1 MTNSLLLLCVVTQ
14 ELIRAKLWNIH
25 SKARKMRK
33 SRIQQAI
40 IARGW
45 LGVDAVGTKQS
56 HECGV

>member
-1 MTNSLLLLCVVTQ
+1 
-14 ELIRAKLWNIH
+14 
-25 SKARKMRK
+25 MRK

-45 LGVDAVGTKQS
+45 LGVDTVGTKQS